1 MLGCNSRSIS
11 EIYLEAIAFPSET
24 KLDVGAVHTGFMKE
38 YAGSNSDT
46 VCGYQ
51 HEVCRRNVWES

>member
-1 MLGCNSRSIS
+1 MLGCNPRSIS

-24 KLDVGAVHTGFMKE
+24 KLDVGTVHTGFVEE
-38 YAGSNSDT
+38 YTCSNSNT

-51 HEVCRRNVWES
+51 HEICRRNVWEC